1 MIPVRSPKHGNFMK
15 TMLYRT
21 CLLSAVFFYL
31 AMGVDLS
38 TASSASAVKGFA
50 RFASFNV
57 SFHRRQAGQLVQD
70 LRTGDS
76 SQAKKIAEII
86 QRIRPDVLLLNEF
99 DYHAQKE
106 AVKLFITNYLTVSHN
121 TQKPISYPYCFLA
134 PVNTGEPSGHDLDR
148 DGTSSGLAD
157 AFGYGHFPGQYGMLV
172 LSRYPIQASL
182 TRTFQRFLWKDMPK
196 ARLPKDPQ
204 TGKPFYDDEVL
215 KILRLSSKSHWDV
228 PIQIS
233 SQTVHFLVSHPTPP
247 VFDGPEDRN
256 GTRNH
261 DEVRFWADYIDPQK
275 SDYIYDDRGTPGGLP
290 ANAHFVIAGDL
301 NADPADGSD
310 NGEVIQQILTHP
322 LIRMTPA
329 PSSAGAVAAAQ
340 HQGRTNDQQ
349 KGNSAYDTADFNDKR
364 IGNLRVDYVL
374 ISQTLHHLQN
384 GVFWPRS
391 TENTYPLINATDH
404 RLVWQ
409 DVHIPP

>member
-1 MIPVRSPKHGNFMK
+1 MIPVRSPKHENRMK

-31 AMGVDLS
+31 TMVMELS
-38 TASSASAVKGFA
+38 TALSASAVKGLA
-50 RFASFNV
+50 RFASFNI

-121 TQKPISYPYCFLA
+121 SQKPINYPYCFLA

-148 DGTSSGLAD
+148 DGTSSGSAD

-204 TGKPFYDDEVL
+204 TGNPFYDDEVL

-233 SQTVHFLVSHPTPP
+233 SQTIHFLVSHPTPP

-290 ANAHFVIAGDL
+290 SNAHFVIAGDL
-301 NADPADGSD
+301 NADPADGPD
-310 NGEVIQQILTHP
+310 NGKVIQQILTHP
-322 LIRMTPA
+322 LIRMTPTPA
-329 PSSAGAVAAAQ
+329 SAGAVAAAQ
-340 HQGRTNDQQ
+340 RQGRTNDQQ

-374 ISQTLHHLQN
+374 ISQTLNHLQN
-384 GVFWPRS
+384 GVFWPRP
-391 TENTYPLINATDH
+391 TENTYPLISATDH

>member
-1 MIPVRSPKHGNFMK
+1 MIATRSANHEKRVK
-15 TMLYRT
+15 TMLNRT
-21 CLLSAVFFYL
+21 YLLSAVFFYL
-31 AMGVDLS
+31 VMVLDLS
-38 TASSASAVKGFA
+38 TASSAAADKTTV

-57 SFHRRQAGQLVQD
+57 SFHRHQSGQLVQD
-70 LRTGDS
+70 LRTGNC

-99 DYHAQKE
+99 DFYAQKE
-106 AVKLFITNYLTVSHN
+106 AVKLFATNYLAASHN
-121 TQKPISYPYCFLA
+121 SQKPISYPYCFLA

-148 DGTSSGLAD
+148 DGKNGGPTD
-157 AFGYGHFPGQYGMLV
+157 AFGYGLFPGHYGMIV

-204 TGKPFYDDEVL
+204 TGKPFYADEVL

-228 PIQIS
+228 PIKIS
-233 SQTVHFLVSHPTPP
+233 GQTVHFLVSHPTPP

-275 SDYIYDDRGTPGGLP
+275 SGYIYDDCGTVGGLS

-301 NADPADGSD
+301 NADPADGTD
-310 NGEVIQQILTHP
+310 KGEVIQQILIHP
-322 LIRMTPA
+322 LIRATPA
-329 PSSAGAVAAAQ
+329 PSSKGAITAAQ
-340 HQGRTNDQQ
+340 HQGRANNQQ
-349 KGNSAYDTADFNDKR
+349 KGNSAYDTADFNDKN

-374 ISQTLHHLQN
+374 ISQTLKHLQN
-384 GVFWPRS
+384 GVFWPLS
-391 TENTYPLINATDH
+391 NENTYPLISATDH

>member
-1 MIPVRSPKHGNFMK
+1 M
-15 TMLYRT
+15 
-21 CLLSAVFFYL
+21 
-31 AMGVDLS
+31 
-38 TASSASAVKGFA
+38 
-50 RFASFNV
+50 
-57 SFHRRQAGQLVQD
+57 
-70 LRTGDS
+70 
-76 SQAKKIAEII
+76 
-86 QRIRPDVLLLNEF
+86 
-99 DYHAQKE
+99 
-106 AVKLFITNYLTVSHN
+106 
-121 TQKPISYPYCFLA
+121 
-134 PVNTGEPSGHDLDR
+134 
-148 DGTSSGLAD
+148 
-157 AFGYGHFPGQYGMLV
+157 
-172 LSRYPIQASL
+172 
-182 TRTFQRFLWKDMPK
+182 
-196 ARLPKDPQ
+196 
-204 TGKPFYDDEVL
+204 L

-261 DEVRFWADYIDPQK
+261 DEVRFWADYINPQK

-290 ANAHFVIAGDL
+290 SNAHFVIAGDL

-329 PSSAGAVAAAQ
+329 PSSDGAVAAAQ
-340 HQGRTNDQQ
+340 HQGRVNAQQ

-374 ISQTLHHLQN
+374 ISQTLNHLQN

-391 TENTYPLINATDH
+391 TENTYPLISATDH